1 MKQLY
6 LVIFLLNI
14 FSLTSSAQDDML
26 KQLEEQ
32 SKTAKEPVIA
42 TFKSTKVINIQTNET
57 NKKRNLDFRVTHL
70 FGNIG
75 KESGGGPHDLYG
87 LDNSNDIR
95 IALTYGITDK
105 LMVGLSRCKR
115 DENIVGEIKYKLLEQ
130 TTDNKMPIAI
140 SVYGQSSLSAKAN
153 SEGLYDEFVHRFN
166 HCAQLII
173 ARKFSSK
180 FSFEVV
186 PSYVHRNI
194 VEPYDEND
202 LYSVGAGFR
211 YKFTKSAAI
220 IADYFYT
227 MNRPEATKDNHYDPI
242 GVGFEIETG
251 GHVFTIMFTNASG
264 ILENDFIPN
273 TVDTWS
279 KGGFKFAF
287 NISRIFKL

>member
-6 LVIFLLNI
+6 SLIFVLCAL
-14 FSLTSSAQDDML
+14 SLTSSAQDDIM

-32 SKTAKEPVIA
+32 AKAEKEPVIA
-42 TFKSTKVINIQTNET
+42 TFKSTKIINMQTNET
-57 NKKRNLDFRVTHL
+57 NKKRNLDFRVSHL

-75 KESGGGPHDLYG
+75 EESGGGSHNLYG

-95 IALTYGITDK
+95 IAFTYGITDK
-105 LMVGLSRCKR
+105 LMIGVSRCKR
-115 DENIVGEIKYKLLEQ
+115 DENFEGDIKYKLVEQ
-130 TTDNKMPIAI
+130 TTDNKVPLAI
-140 SVYGQSSLSAKAN
+140 TLYGQSSLSAREN
-153 SEGLYDEFVHRFN
+153 TEGLYDKFVHRIN

-173 ARKFSSK
+173 ARKFSSN
-180 FSFEVV
+180 FSMEIV

-194 VEPYDEND
+194 VEVYDEND

-227 MNRPEATKDNHYDPI
+227 LNRPEATQDNHYDPLGI
-242 GVGFEIETG
+242 GFEIETG
-251 GHVFTIMFTNASG
+251 GHVFSVMFTNASG